1 MKSHRRAGLM
11 NLTFQAN
18 AHLLTLTDFYGEAST
33 SDDRTWKPAALCFTP
48 VLTGYVLSP
57 LLKATCRF
65 TWSIVVTR
73 IFRFLF
79 CSSLIAQV
87 LEVVTQASFLPTN
100 TL

>member
-1 MKSHRRAGLM
+1 MKSHKRAGLM

-65 TWSIVVTR
+65 TWSLVDTR
-73 IFRFLF
+73 IFPFPFL
-79 CSSLIAQV
+79 Q
-87 LEVVTQASFLPTN
+87 
-100 TL
+100 